1 MCGFSVID
9 NVYRPWV
16 APADEVVRRTRENE
30 AAMAGERVP
39 ESAWALFFGAS
50 CAPIPPDHFRRM
62 FTARR
67 AAVTYLAVQTSTRIR
82 PPPPTAFRCVPD

>member
-16 APADEVVRRTRENE
+16 APADEVVRKTRENE

-39 ESAWALFFGAS
+39 ESAWDLFFSAS
-50 CAPIPPDHFRRM
+50 CAPIPPDQFRRM

-67 AAVTYLAVQTSTRIR
+67 AAVTYLAVQSSTRLR
-82 PPPPTAFRCVPD
+82 PPPPTVFRCVPD